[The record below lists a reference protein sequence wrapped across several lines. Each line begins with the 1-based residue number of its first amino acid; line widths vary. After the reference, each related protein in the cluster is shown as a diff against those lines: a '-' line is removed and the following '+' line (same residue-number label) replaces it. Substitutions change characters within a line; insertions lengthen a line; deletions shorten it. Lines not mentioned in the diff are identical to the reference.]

1 MTILTAYPL
10 PSRKSALGY
19 VLKLETKRDSMNKSE
34 VIDAIELV
42 KKFIES
48 KLPSALDTIDSEGIE
63 KEFDYVEAT
72 NLLQRLKDNY

>member
-1 MTILTAYPL
+1 MTKIEAI
-10 PSRKSALGY
+10 
-19 VLKLETKRDSMNKSE
+19 E
-34 VIDAIELV
+34 AIELV